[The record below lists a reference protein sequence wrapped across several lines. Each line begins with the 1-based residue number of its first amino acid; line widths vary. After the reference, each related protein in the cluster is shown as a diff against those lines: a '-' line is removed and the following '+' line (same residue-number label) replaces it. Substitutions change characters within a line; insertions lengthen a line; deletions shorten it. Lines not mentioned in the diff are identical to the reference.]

1 MGKTVEKIP
10 SLKEFIQTSHSNQ
23 LQEPD
28 LSQSMFEISTDGNE
42 IKYPGLIE
50 KKFYVETYGCQMNFA
65 DTEIVNAVLLSNGME
80 SCKDINSTDV
90 ILLNTC
96 AIRENAEAKIW
107 HRLNEIRA
115 HKKKNK
121 QKVLVGVLGCMA
133 ER

>member
-1 MGKTVEKIP
+1 
-10 SLKEFIQTSHSNQ
+10 
-23 LQEPD
+23 
-28 LSQSMFEISTDGNE
+28 
-42 IKYPGLIE
+42 
-50 KKFYVETYGCQMNFA
+50 
-65 DTEIVNAVLLSNGME
+65 ME
-80 SCKDINSTDV
+80 SCNDINSTDV